1 MTFARQIACNSH
13 RAPLVYQKCVWW
25 LDLSSSGALALL
37 PALIMD
43 VVAQRRGLVQQM
55 RRVALRHE
63 VEAVRDNANR
73 FAVETMMQKVLA
85 LPELA
90 AQDKDVVLEA
100 WQEYRASFPQGSF
113 KTSGEAAETV
123 PGFHRLLLHVRAA
136 WTPWKIICLFAT
148 PVPGV

>member
-1 MTFARQIACNSH
+1 MVNHAANPGI
-13 RAPLVYQKCVWW
+13 
-25 LDLSSSGALALL
+25 DLSSSGALALL
-37 PALIMD
+37 PALLMD
-43 VVAQRRGLVQQM
+43 VVAQRRGLLQQM

-85 LPELA
+85 LPGLA
-90 AQDKDVVLEA
+90 AQDRDVVFEA

-123 PGFHRLLLHVRAA
+123 PGFHRLLLRVRAA
-136 WTPWKIICLFAT
+136 WTPWQIM
-148 PVPGV
+148 P